1 MCMYIYIYGQRERER
16 EREREQTRTGS
27 EGFAMPA
34 LLKALLKVRINVKA
48 LHFPEVGS
56 TFMLMSW
63 HSQPSD
69 EFESRK

>member
-1 MCMYIYIYGQRERER
+1 MCMYIYIYMDKER